1 MFAAAVDQALALPA
15 DRIAPAL
22 LGLEEGQW
30 FERKSGR
37 IAPRDLAVP
46 EIAFANAEGGC
57 IIVGLHDGKLD
68 PPTAARLNDLRQV
81 AFDHTRPAVRAR
93 VGEVHVRFDG
103 RAGVLLAIRVEPGDR
118 VHESMGGDCYLR
130 VGDESKRLNFAQR
143 QELEFD
149 RGAMPYDGTPVT
161 GIMADIDTDRARRY
175 QELIG
180 SSSVVD
186 MLAARGLVS
195 LDGAVTAA
203 AFLLF
208 ADRPQRLFPNAH
220 VRVLRYLD
228 VERGTGRGL
237 SLDDEGDIRCEGT
250 IPDQIE
256 RAREAIRDLIPK
268 RRALGDEGRFT
279 THPILPEDAWLEG
292 LVNAVVHRSY
302 SAAGD
307 HVRVE
312 IFPNR
317 MEITSPGRF
326 PGLVDPARPLEIR
339 RYARN
344 PRIAR
349 VCADLGIAQEL
360 GEGIRRIFAE
370 MQDKGLVDPV
380 YTQTPTSVRLVLSA
394 ADAIPAEVKASLSRG
409 ALQLLDVLRPIGR
422 PLGTGQIGE
431 LSGLARPTVIRHLNA
446 LRDAGLVR
454 WEGASPK
461 DPRAV
466 WHVL

>member
-1 MFAAAVDQALALPA
+1 
-15 DRIAPAL
+15 
-22 LGLEEGQW
+22 
-30 FERKSGR
+30 
-37 IAPRDLAVP
+37 
-46 EIAFANAEGGC
+46 
-57 IIVGLHDGKLD
+57 
-68 PPTAARLNDLRQV
+68 
-81 AFDHTRPAVRAR
+81 
-93 VGEVHVRFDG
+93 
-103 RAGVLLAIRVEPGDR
+103 
-118 VHESMGGDCYLR
+118 MGGDCYLR